1 MLKNDTN
8 LLACPPD
15 SFLKF
20 DMHVHSLYSS
30 DSMNS
35 IQAIVRS
42 WKKTGILPLVCD
54 HDTIHGSVEV
64 YRAIRKE
71 RPDIPLILAEEVMT
85 ADGEIIG
92 AFLTDEIQ
100 PGLSAGETLDE
111 IRSQG
116 AISII
121 PHPFCSYRD
130 SRITGPAL
138 GRIAETVDC
147 IEGYNARMLR
157 GGDNHTAVTYAKS
170 ISKPV
175 SVGSDAHTPFE
186 LGRNHIVL
194 PPFETP
200 KELLKNLPGGDIV
213 FRITNSNVRY
223 ISRAIRAFKMRGYGV
238 APKAA
243 SGSSY

>member
-1 MLKNDTN
+1 MQNTDPDPFPR
-8 LLACPPD
+8 PPD
-15 SFLKF
+15 LFLKF

-35 IQAIVRS
+35 VHTIVRS
-42 WKKTGILPLVCD
+42 WKKSGILPLVCD
-54 HDTIHGSVEV
+54 HDSIRGSVEV

-71 RPDIPLILAEEVMT
+71 RPDIPLILAEEIMT
-85 ADGEIIG
+85 RDGEIIG
-92 AFLTDEIQ
+92 AFLTEEIP
-100 PGLSAGETLDE
+100 PGLSAEETIDE

-116 AISII
+116 AISIV

-138 GRIAETVDC
+138 GRITERVDC

-157 GGDNHTAVTYAKS
+157 GGDNHMAVAYAKS
-170 ISKPV
+170 NSKPV

-186 LGRNHIVL
+186 LGRNYLLL
-194 PPFETP
+194 PPFRTP
-200 KELLKNLPGGDIV
+200 GELLRHLPAGDIV

-223 ISRAIRAFKMRGYGV
+223 ISRAIRAFKTRGYGIATNPV
-238 APKAA
+238 P
-243 SGSSY
+243 GS

>member
-1 MLKNDTN
+1 MQKNNPDSA
-8 LLACPPD
+8 LRAPD

-35 IQAIVRS
+35 VQTIVRS

-54 HDTIHGSVEV
+54 HDTIRGSVEV

-71 RPDIPLILAEEVMT
+71 RPDIPLILAEEIMT
-85 ADGEIIG
+85 GEGEIIG
-92 AFLTDEIQ
+92 AFLTGEIP
-100 PGLSAGETLDE
+100 PGLSAEETLDE

-116 AISII
+116 GISIV
-121 PHPFCSYRD
+121 PHPFCSYRE

-138 GRIAETVDC
+138 GRNLERVDC

-157 GGDNHTAVTYAKS
+157 GGDNHMAVAYAKS
-170 ISKPV
+170 NSKPV

-186 LGRNHIVL
+186 LGRNYLVL

-200 KELLKNLPGGDIV
+200 KEC
-213 FRITNSNVRY
+213 
-223 ISRAIRAFKMRGYGV
+223 
-238 APKAA
+238 
-243 SGSSY
+243 